1 MDFTGRQR
9 EGSAISTIYIDRRFS
24 GPPDSANGGYACGL
38 LARYTG
44 NPAEVTLHSPPRLDT
59 PLTVTRGDDGQV
71 FLMDGEIPV
80 ASGKPWAGEIT
91 VPDPPTLEQVMNT
104 PADQDITERIWYHGC
119 FVCGTERA
127 AGDGLRIFA
136 NRRLAAGGLAD
147 IWVPDSSLADSR
159 GLVPA
164 EMIWAA
170 LDCPGAWVCQMDKA
184 RVVVLGRMAADIS
197 APVPAGRPY
206 IIMGW
211 HISGQGR
218 KTQSGTAL
226 YDASGQ
232 VLARSLSTWIELQT
246 VPNLPG

>member
-1 MDFTGRQR
+1 M
-9 EGSAISTIYIDRRFS
+9 STILIDRRFS
-24 GPPDSANGGYACGL
+24 GPPDSANGGYTCGL
-38 LARYTG
+38 LARYAG
-44 NPAEVTLHSPPRLDT
+44 NPAEVTLLSPPQLDT
-59 PLTVTRGDDGQV
+59 PLTVTHGDDGQV
-71 FLMDGEIPV
+71 LLMDGEIPV
-80 ASGKPWAGEIT
+80 ASAKPWTGEIT
-91 VPDPPTLEQVMNT
+91 IPDPPTLEQVMNT
-104 PADQDITERIWYHGC
+104 PVDQGITERIWYHGC

-232 VLARSLSTWIELQT
+232 VLARSLSTWIELQSAIS
-246 VPNLPG
+246 